1 MPSASDHIKGLI
13 SNGELDEALQ
23 QALQFAESKDPQLHS
38 ECSLF
43 QGRLKASQRDFGMGT
58 LKMEDFNLVR
68 NTISRVMMDVVIP
81 AIARLESQTPN
92 SAAPKVETIKFG
104 STSSSAAA
112 QPNTSTDNTRL
123 EKARAT
129 VNELFTLFSRYDQ
142 GTSARMAQSLLHPS
156 LIKNGMMKPA
166 FRQNNFN
173 VGHQN
178 FRAYR
183 MPIEITQFKS
193 TNRKSIGSFGNRDE
207 GEEFV
212 CTLAK
217 HQEQGGMPGMV
228 RVFFSNTSDVPK
240 ITVISL

>member
-1 MPSASDHIKGLI
+1 MPTAADHIKSLI
-13 SNGELDEALQ
+13 SDGGLDEALQ
-23 QALQFAESKDPQLHS
+23 KALQFAEGKDPQLHN

-43 QGRLKASQRDFGMGT
+43 QGRLKTSQRNFGMGII
-58 LKMEDFNLVR
+58 KMEDFNLVR
-68 NTISRVMMDVVIP
+68 NTISKVMMDVVIP
-81 AIARLESQTPN
+81 AVARLESQTPN
-92 SAAPKVETIKFG
+92 ISTPKVETIKFG
-104 STSSSAAA
+104 SSPTSENIP
-112 QPNTSTDNTRL
+112 PNISTDNTRL
-123 EKARAT
+123 ENARAT

-142 GTSARMAQSLLHPS
+142 GTSARMVQSLLHPS

-183 MPIEITQFKS
+183 TPIEITQFKS

-217 HQEQGGMPGMV
+217 HQNQGGMPGMV